1 MQEPYTDYELSI
13 LYPHLTQDQRWEME
27 SFHRGW
33 IHNLFCGVST
43 PEEYELATPPYPEHP
58 PDGFP
63 IPEYNPCLD
72 INNEVE
78 KRYSSSLTEEY
89 IQELSC
95 VSKRLI
101 EDSELKKYLKED
113 HQEEDKKKF
122 FMGKFNEL
130 MFDYF
135 DKKFDFYIKIREE
148 HIQYFLFEKILEIIG
163 DEKLI

>member
-1 MQEPYTDYELSI
+1 MQEAHTDYELSI

-33 IHNLFCGVST
+33 IHNIFCGVST
-43 PEEYELATPPYPEHP
+43 SEEYELATPPYPEHP
-58 PDGFP
+58 PLGFP
-63 IPEYNPCLD
+63 IPPYNPCLD

-101 EDSELKKYLKED
+101 EDSELKKYLKEN
-113 HQEEDKKKF
+113 HQEEDKESF
-122 FMGKFNEL
+122 FMEKFNEI
-130 MFDYF
+130 MFDYL
-135 DKKFDFYIKIREE
+135 DKKLDFYRKIQEE
-148 HIQYFLFEKILEIIG
+148 HIRYFLFEKILEIIR
-163 DEKLI
+163 DKKLI